1 MKKIAFIF
9 SHAPHGTTFGK
20 EGLDAVL
27 STSSVLNK
35 ISLFFIGDGVFQ
47 LLKNYKTEKILSRN
61 YTNLF
66 SILSLYEIK
75 NFYCCKLSLVERGL
89 NLNTKFTLK
98 VDILNFHL
106 LRLKLENFDVILNF

>member
-9 SHAPHGTTFGK
+9 SHAPHGTTLGK

-27 STSSVLNK
+27 GTSSILKK

-47 LLKNYKTEKILSRN
+47 LLKSYKSERILARD
-61 YTNLF
+61 YTSLF

-75 NFYCCKLSLVERGL
+75 DFYCCKLSLFERGL
-89 NLNTKFTLK
+89 NFDTEFILQVN
-98 VDILNFHL
+98 ILNSYF
-106 LRLKLENFDVILNF
+106 LRLKLDDHDAIINF

>member
-27 STSSVLNK
+27 GVSAVLKK

-47 LLKNYKTEKILSRN
+47 LLKNYKSERIYSRN
-61 YTNLF
+61 YTSLF
-66 SILSLYEIK
+66 SFLYSYEIK

-89 NLNTKFTLK
+89 NFNTEFILK
-98 VDILNFHL
+98 VNILNSYF
-106 LRLKLENFDVILNF
+106 LRLKLDNHDAIINF